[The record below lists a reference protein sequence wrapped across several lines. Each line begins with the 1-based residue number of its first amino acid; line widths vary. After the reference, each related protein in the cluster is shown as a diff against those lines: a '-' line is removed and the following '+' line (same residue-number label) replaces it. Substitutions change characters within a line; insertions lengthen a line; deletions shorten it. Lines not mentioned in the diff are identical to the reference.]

1 MEEEEQE
8 QKEAAT
14 GIHPRKILQELEEEV
29 GEESGDGVRA
39 DGESVL
45 GAMLDQERCGDSS
58 RGRDK

>member
-45 GAMLDQERCGDSS
+45 
-58 RGRDK
+58 